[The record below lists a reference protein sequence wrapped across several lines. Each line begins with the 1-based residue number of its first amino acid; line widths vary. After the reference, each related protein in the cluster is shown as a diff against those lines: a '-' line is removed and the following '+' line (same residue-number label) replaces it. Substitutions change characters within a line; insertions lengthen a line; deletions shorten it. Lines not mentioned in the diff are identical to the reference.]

1 MIVNRV
7 EILFNIFGIMY
18 NYDFVEELEYI
29 FVRIIKLFYIVLR
42 NK

>member
-18 NYDFVEELEYI
+18 NYYFVEELEYI